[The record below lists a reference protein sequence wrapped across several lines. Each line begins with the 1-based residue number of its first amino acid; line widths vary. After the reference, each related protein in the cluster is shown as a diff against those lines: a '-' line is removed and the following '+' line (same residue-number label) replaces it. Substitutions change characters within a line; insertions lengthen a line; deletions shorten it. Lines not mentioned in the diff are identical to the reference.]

1 MRRASTRFYI
11 VGPGWV
17 NREKYEHELKAVQ
30 NTLADLQRDYI
41 LGGHRG
47 IVVLE
52 GADAAGKGG
61 LIRRIAWTVDP
72 RAMRVWPI
80 SAPSARE
87 SRQHWLQRFWEKM
100 PETGQI
106 AIFDRSWYGRVL
118 VERVEGYACEEEW
131 RRAYREIREFEQ
143 QLLAEKFRIVKL
155 CLHITKETQIER
167 FQARYDNPQKRW
179 KLTAEDIRNRE
190 KWDAYQAAF
199 DEMIL
204 ETDYDGAP
212 WYRID
217 ANSKRAAR
225 IEGLHRIVKTLRKD
239 IKPAI
244 RVLSPEV
251 KAFFEGLK
259 SSGLH

>member
-1 MRRASTRFYI
+1 MD
-11 VGPGWV
+11 
-17 NREKYEHELKAVQ
+17 REKYDRELKAAQ
-30 NTLADLQRDYI
+30 NSLADLQRDYI

-47 IVVLE
+47 IIVLE

-72 RAMRVWPI
+72 RTMKVWPI

-118 VERVEGYACEEEW
+118 VERVEGYASEEEW
-131 RRAYREIREFEQ
+131 MRAYREIREFEQ

-155 CLHITKETQIER
+155 CLQITKETQIER
-167 FQARYDNPQKRW
+167 FRERFENPQKRW

-190 KWDAYQAAF
+190 KWDDYQVAF
-199 DEMIL
+199 DDMIR

-212 WYRID
+212 WHRID
-217 ANSKRAAR
+217 ANSKKSSR
-225 IEGLHRIVKTLRKD
+225 IEGLKSIVKTLRKD
-239 IKPAI
+239 IKPVT
-244 RVLSPEV
+244 RDLPPEV
-251 KAFFEGLK
+251 SAFFAGL
-259 SSGLH
+259 SST

>member
-1 MRRASTRFYI
+1 MD
-11 VGPGWV
+11 
-17 NREKYEHELKAVQ
+17 REKYDRELKAAQ
-30 NTLADLQRDYI
+30 NALADLQRDYI

-72 RAMRVWPI
+72 RALKVWPI
-80 SAPSARE
+80 SAPSDRE

-118 VERVEGYACEEEW
+118 VERVEGYASEKEW
-131 RRAYREIREFEQ
+131 MRAYREIREFEQ
-143 QLLAEKFRIVKL
+143 QLLAEDFRIVKL
-155 CLHITKETQIER
+155 CLQITKETQIER
-167 FQARYDNPQKRW
+167 FRERFENPQKRW

-190 KWDAYQAAF
+190 KWDDYQVAF
-199 DEMIL
+199 DDMIL

-217 ANSKRAAR
+217 ANSKKSAR
-225 IEGLHRIVKTLRKD
+225 IEGLKWIVNTLRKD
-239 IKPAI
+239 IKPAT
-244 RVLSPEV
+244 RELPPEV
-251 KAFFEGLK
+251 SAFFAGLT
-259 SSGLH
+259 SS

>member
-1 MRRASTRFYI
+1 M
-11 VGPGWV
+11 
-17 NREKYEHELKAVQ
+17 NQEKYEKELKAAQ
-30 NTLADLQRDYI
+30 NDLADLQRDYI

-47 IVVLE
+47 IIVLE

-72 RAMRVWPI
+72 RAMKVWPI
-80 SAPSARE
+80 SAPSAKE

-106 AIFDRSWYGRVL
+106 AVFDRSWYGRVL
-118 VERVEGYACEEEW
+118 VERVEGYAVEEEW
-131 RRAYREIREFEQ
+131 TRAYREIREFEQ
-143 QLLAEKFRIVKL
+143 QLLAENFRIVKL
-155 CLHITKETQIER
+155 CLQITKETQIER
-167 FQARYDNPQKRW
+167 FRERFQNPQKRW

-190 KWDAYQAAF
+190 KWDDYQAAF

-217 ANSKRAAR
+217 ANSKKSAR
-225 IEGLHRIVKTLRKD
+225 IEGLQRIVKTLRKD
-239 IKPAI
+239 IEPAT
-244 RVLSPEV
+244 RELPSEV
-251 KAFFEGLK
+251 SAFFAGLT
-259 SSGLH
+259 SS